1 MKRKQKETGGVAA
14 VCQLRT
20 GNTHPFGVMKGFTP
34 LGAGEERI
42 YREMREAIPVLDAA
56 VAKMVR
62 LCGGFEV
69 RCRDREAQHR
79 LNGFLQMMPCG
90 RGQMGIES
98 FLSGYLDSLLTYGR
112 AVGELVVVGGKLR
125 AVCWGDVTA
134 LEAQEG
140 ENPLETVLWGTD
152 EHGLL
157 RPLPYQQLLLFTTM
171 NPEPAHPYGVSM
183 FRGMP
188 FLADILLKIYNT
200 IGVNWERAGNIR
212 YSVICKGGENL
223 DPVTAQ
229 ERGKAVAA
237 EWSRAMEDNK
247 NGTVRDFVAVGD
259 VEIKVI
265 GGEAPILDSET
276 PVRQILEQLVAK
288 TGLPPFL
295 LGLNW
300 STTERMST
308 QQADLLTSELWALR
322 RTVEPAM
329 RKNLSDLSCAG
340 RAGQPGGD
348 RVGRHQPCRIS
359 RRRRRRRFTGRRR
372 KSVWRMRPKMKIL
385 EWRNRHGNQQGG
397 TGRKQRRAYGGTAG
411 SHQQSG

>member
-1 MKRKQKETGGVAA
+1 MKRKKQESGAMAA
-14 VCQLRT
+14 VCQLRG
-20 GNTHPFGVMKGFTP
+20 GNIHPFGAMRHFTP
-34 LGAGEERI
+34 LGGGEERV
-42 YREMREAIPVLDAA
+42 YREMRESIPVLDAA
-56 VAKMVR
+56 VGKMVR

-69 RCRDREAQHR
+69 RCKNPQAQHK
-79 LNGFLQMMPCG
+79 LNAFLQMMPCG

-112 AVGELVVVGGKLR
+112 AVGEMVVAGGKLR
-125 AVCWGDVTA
+125 AVCWGDVNT
-134 LEAQEG
+134 LEVQEG
-140 ENPLETVLWGTD
+140 NNSLDVVLWGMD
-152 EHGLL
+152 DHGLM
-157 RPLPYQQLLLFTTM
+157 RPLPYQHLLLFTTM

-200 IGVNWERAGNIR
+200 IGSNWERAGNLR

-229 ERGKAVAA
+229 ERGKAVA
-237 EWSRAMEDNK
+237 EQWSKAMEDGK

-265 GGEAPILDSET
+265 GGEAPLLDSEV

-295 LGLNW
+295 LGLSW

-308 QQADLLTSELWALR
+308 QQADILTSELWALR

-329 RKNLSDLSCAG
+329 RKICQTFLALEGLDNRVEILWDDISLQDITQESQAALYNAQAEKY
-340 RAGQPGGD
+340 RAEAKLAQEP
-348 RVGRHQPCRIS
+348 V
-359 RRRRRRRFTGRRR
+359 
-372 KSVWRMRPKMKIL
+372 
-385 EWRNRHGNQQGG
+385 
-397 TGRKQRRAYGGTAG
+397 
-411 SHQQSG
+411 

>member
-1 MKRKQKETGGVAA
+1 MKRKKQESGAMAA
-14 VCQLRT
+14 VCQLRG
-20 GNTHPFGVMKGFTP
+20 GNIHPFGAMRHFTP
-34 LGAGEERI
+34 LGGGEERV
-42 YREMREAIPVLDAA
+42 YREMRESIPVLDAA
-56 VAKMVR
+56 VGKMVR

-69 RCRDREAQHR
+69 RCKNPQAQHK
-79 LNGFLQMMPCG
+79 LNAFLQMMPCG

-112 AVGELVVVGGKLR
+112 AVGEMVVAGGKLR
-125 AVCWGDVTA
+125 AVCWGDVTT
-134 LEAQEG
+134 LEVQEG
-140 ENPLETVLWGTD
+140 NNSLDVVLWGMD
-152 EHGLL
+152 DHGLM
-157 RPLPYQQLLLFTTM
+157 RPLPYQHLLLFTTM

-200 IGVNWERAGNIR
+200 IGSNWERAGNLR

-229 ERGKAVAA
+229 ERGKAVA
-237 EWSRAMEDNK
+237 EQWSKAMEDGK

-265 GGEAPILDSET
+265 GGEAPLLDSEV

-295 LGLNW
+295 LGLSW

-308 QQADLLTSELWALR
+308 QQADILTSELWALR

-329 RKNLSDLSCAG
+329 RKICQTFLALEGLDNRVEILWDDISLQDITQESQAALYNAQAEKY
-340 RAGQPGGD
+340 RAEAKLAQEP
-348 RVGRHQPCRIS
+348 V
-359 RRRRRRRFTGRRR
+359 
-372 KSVWRMRPKMKIL
+372 
-385 EWRNRHGNQQGG
+385 
-397 TGRKQRRAYGGTAG
+397 
-411 SHQQSG
+411 